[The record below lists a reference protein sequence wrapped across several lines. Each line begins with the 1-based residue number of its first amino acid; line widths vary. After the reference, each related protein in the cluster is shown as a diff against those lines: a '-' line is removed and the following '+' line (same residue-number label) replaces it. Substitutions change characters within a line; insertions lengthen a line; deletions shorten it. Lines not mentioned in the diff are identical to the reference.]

1 MSDLLSIGA
10 SGVRAYQTALSTVSE
25 NIANTGTVGYTR
37 RTTELREVGATGN
50 GLNQRTHVEGNGV
63 VVSGIGRQADA
74 FRTEAVRFTTT
85 DLARTE
91 TGATWLRGIE
101 DALTENG
108 LSDRLTDFFASA
120 RRLAADP
127 TSVPSRAVLLEKAD
141 GAAAAFKRTGE
152 ALARTTDELNNTAER
167 SVATLNSLGT
177 ALAKVNEGLART
189 QMGSSQAA
197 QLADQ
202 RDQLLAEMSAIS
214 DVAVQTDP
222 IGRVEVRLGGV
233 AGPVFVAG
241 VETGRVSFRRN
252 DEGAVAFAVQRAGQT
267 RSLTPSGGALAG
279 VAEGAQR
286 LAAASEQLD
295 VLAADFVAG
304 VNAVQAGGA
313 DLDGQPGRPLFAIGD
328 PPRATTIRVALTDPR
343 GLAAAAAGS
352 AAGSTDASNLQAL
365 ETARQANGW
374 EAGVTTLVTANAA
387 SLEQRKLVAEAQ
399 STIRDNAV
407 AAQQSASGVDLDT
420 EAVELLRF
428 QQAYQASSRVI
439 QTARDIFQTIMEIR

>member
-1 MSDLLSIGA
+1 MSDILSIGA

-25 NIANTGTVGYTR
+25 NIANTGTAGYVR

-50 GLNQRTHVEGNGV
+50 GLRARTQLEGNGV
-63 VVSGIGRQADA
+63 VVSGIARQADA

-91 TGATWLRGIE
+91 TSATWLGGIE
-101 DALTENG
+101 AALTENG
-108 LSDRLTDFFASA
+108 LSDRLTDFFATA
-120 RRLAADP
+120 RRVAADP
-127 TSVPSRAVLLEKAD
+127 TSVPSRAVLLEKAG
-141 GAAAAFKRTGE
+141 GAAAAFARTGE
-152 ALARTTDELNNTAER
+152 ALARTTEELNGTAQR

-177 ALAKVNEGLART
+177 ALAKVNDGLART
-189 QMGSSQAA
+189 QVGSSQAA

-214 DVAVQTDP
+214 DVSVRTDP
-222 IGRVEVRLGGV
+222 IGRVEVRLGGS
-233 AGPVFVAG
+233 AGPVLVAG

-252 DEGAVAFAVQRAGQT
+252 EEGAVALAVQRAGQT
-267 RSLTPSGGALAG
+267 WSLTPSGGALAG
-279 VAEGAQR
+279 VVEGAQR
-286 LAAASEQLD
+286 LVAATEQLD
-295 VLAADFVAG
+295 ALAADFVAG
-304 VNAVQAGGA
+304 VNAVQTGGA
-313 DLDGQPGRPLFAIGD
+313 DLDGQAGRPLFAIGD
-328 PPRATTIRVALTDPR
+328 PATAATVTVALTDPR

-352 AAGSTDASNLQAL
+352 AAGSTDASNLHRL
-365 ETARQANGW
+365 EAARQAGGW

-387 SLEQRKLVAEAQ
+387 MLEQRKLVATAQ

-439 QTARDIFQTIMEIR
+439 QTARDILQTILEIR